1 MSKLY
6 NNRYY
11 FAYGANTN
19 NDNMQHRCP
28 LAINYGKLILPD
40 YRLVFRGVADIEPH
54 AGSSVQGVLW
64 YISDQCEMSL
74 DIFEGYPHLYRKES
88 FPCTW
93 NHDKD
98 KVFDVMYYKMNS
110 NDLGKPSTGYYA
122 TIYQGYRDNKLDTK
136 FLNQAVQ
143 IS

>member
-6 NNRYY
+6 TKKY

-19 NDNMQHRCP
+19 NENMKYRCP
-28 LAINYGKLILPD
+28 LAINLGKLILPD
-40 YRLVFRGVADIEPH
+40 YRLVFRGVADIEPY

-64 YISDQCEMSL
+64 EITEDCEKSL
-74 DIFEGYPHLYRKES
+74 DVYEGYPHLYRKES

-93 NHDKD
+93 NHDQST
-98 KVFDVMYYKMNS
+98 VFDVMYYKMNS
-110 NDLGKPSTGYYA
+110 YHLGKPTTGYYS
-122 TIYQGYRDNKLDTK
+122 TIYQGFIDNKLDIK
-136 FLNQAVQ
+136 YLNQAVK

>member
-1 MSKLY
+1 MSKTK
-6 NNRYY
+6 YY

-19 NDNMQHRCP
+19 NDNMEYRCP
-28 LAINYGKLILPD
+28 LAINQGKLILPD
-40 YRLVFRGVADIEPH
+40 FRLVFRGVADIEPH
-54 AGSSVQGVLW
+54 AGSSVQGVMW
-64 YISDQCEMSL
+64 EITEDCEMSL

-88 FPCTW
+88 FPAKHKLFGT
-93 NHDKD
+93 
-98 KVFDVMYYKMNS
+98 VFDIMYYKMNS
-110 NDLGKPSTGYYA
+110 NDLGKPTAGYYS

>member
-1 MSKLY
+1 MSKTK
-6 NNRYY
+6 YY

-19 NDNMQHRCP
+19 NDNMEHRCP
-28 LAINYGKLILPD
+28 LAINHCKLILPD
-40 YRLVFRGVADIEPH
+40 FRLVFRGVADIEPH

-64 YISDQCEMSL
+64 EITEDCEMSL

-88 FPCTW
+88 FTCK
-93 NHDKD
+93 NKLVGN
-98 KVFDVMYYKMNS
+98 VFEVMYYKMNS
-110 NDLGKPSTGYYA
+110 NDLGKPTAGYYS